1 MSRKSARSRPKGAA
15 APPLTRTQRLQQ
27 QLAQPP
33 RRSRAAPL
41 PPPAFPSDAAPVGST
56 AGAAPPPPAQG
67 LRFFHPTAERA
78 LVPRLIPQ
86 DGASSSQLT
95 NFINAIAAGDGA
107 AITTEVVTELL
118 RTWSFAVVCEAFREG
133 IQRWHEPYAAVL
145 ARHEDPSPAPDPT
158 ARSGEPR

>member
-27 QLAQPP
+27 HLAQSP
-33 RRSRAAPL
+33 RRPRAAPL

-86 DGASSSQLT
+86 DGASSSRLT
-95 NFINAIAAGDGA
+95 DFINAIAAGDGA
-107 AITTEVVTELL
+107 AITPELVTELL
-118 RTWSFAVVCEAFREG
+118 RTWSFAVVCDAFLEG
-133 IQRWHEPYAAVL
+133 IHRWHEPYAAVL
-145 ARHEDPSPAPDPT
+145 ARHQDPPLPPAST
-158 ARSGEPR
+158 ARAGEPR